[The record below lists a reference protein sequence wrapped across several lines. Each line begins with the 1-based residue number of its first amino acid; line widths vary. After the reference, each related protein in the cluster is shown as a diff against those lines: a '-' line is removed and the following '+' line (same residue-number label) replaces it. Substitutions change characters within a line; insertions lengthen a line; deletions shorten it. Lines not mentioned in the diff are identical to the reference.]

1 MGVEDGLA
9 LVKILDTLRR
19 TEHRPMGVNGAGGTD
34 AFFKSFINPALQA
47 YNSARL
53 GRTQWVVDSSRETG
67 DIYEWAYPASGKDA
81 GKCKAEIEKRTRT
94 IWDFDVDKMVA
105 EARTE
110 LERRLRYVQVY
121 EN

>member
-9 LVKILDTLRR
+9 LVKILDFLRH
-19 TEHRPMGVNGAGGTD
+19 TEHSPMGVNGAGATEAVPKG
-34 AFFKSFINPALQA
+34 SINSALQT
-47 YNSARL
+47 YNSVRL
-53 GRTQWVVDSSRETG
+53 GRTQWVVNSSRETG

-105 EARTE
+105 KARNE
-110 LERRLRYVQVY
+110 LERRLRYA
-121 EN
+121 